1 MGREPIFCLWGV
13 MDLRALLEGTL
24 SGLGYELVDLEI
36 GNRGRLMRVFIDK
49 SGGISIDDCTAVSNH
64 LSRVFAVENVDYDRL
79 EVSSPGM
86 DRPLNKESDFVRFAG
101 CRARIKLR
109 SPLGGRKIFSGVLGE
124 MHDGVFQLLV
134 DEKPVLMNLADV
146 DKARL
151 IPDFD

>member
-1 MGREPIFCLWGV
+1 MGCQPIFCLWDV
-13 MDLRALLEGTL
+13 MDLRNLLEMTL
-24 SGLGYELVDLEI
+24 SGMGYELVDLEI
-36 GNRGRLMRVFIDK
+36 ANRARLLRVFIDK
-49 SGGISIDDCTAVSNH
+49 PEGISIDDCTAVSNH

-86 DRPLNKESDFVRFAG
+86 DRPLNKEKDFIRFAG
-101 CRARIKLR
+101 HRARVKLR

-134 DEKPVLMNLADV
+134 EEKPVMLSLADV

>member
-13 MDLRALLEGTL
+13 MDLRALLKGTL
-24 SGLGYELVDLEI
+24 SGLGYELVDLEV

-49 SGGISIDDCTAVSNH
+49 SGGISIDDCTVVSNH

-86 DRPLNKESDFVRFAG
+86 DRPLNKEKDFVRFAG

-109 SPLGGRKIFSGVLGE
+109 APLGGRKIFSGVLGE
-124 MHDGVFQLLV
+124 MRDGVFQLLV
-134 DEKPVLMNLADV
+134 DEKPVLLNLADV

>member
-1 MGREPIFCLWGV
+1 MWGV

-24 SGLGYELVDLEI
+24 SGLGYELVDLEV

-49 SGGISIDDCTAVSNH
+49 SGGISIDDCTVVSNH

-86 DRPLNKESDFVRFAG
+86 DRPLNKEKDFVRFAG

-109 SPLGGRKIFSGVLGE
+109 APLGGRKIFSGVLGE
-124 MHDGVFQLLV
+124 MRDGVFQLLV
-134 DEKPVLMNLADV
+134 DEKPVLLNLADV